1 MLQNNLLINQRL
13 QIQPSPPLY
22 NVKSYPDEDDVDGN
36 VDTRTKRVPV
46 DGVVAGVG
54 PTKKNI
60 FKRSIIDRL

>member
-13 QIQPSPPLY
+13 QIQPSPPPLY
-22 NVKSYPDEDDVDGN
+22 NVKSYPDEDDVDGT

-54 PTKKNI
+54 PTKKKH
-60 FKRSIIDRL
+60 F